1 MPPKVAAGA
10 AAARNVKKIV
20 EKVDHKNRVF
30 TYIPAQL
37 ASAAP
42 PLGTQLGNISV
53 NIAGFVKDFN
63 LKTSIYKEGI
73 PIPCVINVNA
83 DRTHNLRMSQPPW
96 SYFIMQAAGIQRGAM
111 EGTHQTA
118 GMITRK
124 HVYEIAKI
132 KSQDEMWQE
141 FDLKEICEKIIDSAY
156 TIGVKIVDHIDP
168 VEYGKFL
175 EERKRIVEEEL
186 AEIKAAKEA
195 KLLRT

>member
-1 MPPKVAAGA
+1 MPKPAAS
-10 AAARNVKKIV
+10 AARNVKKIV
-20 EKVDHKNRVF
+20 AKVDHKNRVF

-42 PLGTQLGNISV
+42 PLGTQLGNIGV

-63 LKTSIYKEGI
+63 LKTSIYREGV
-73 PIPCVINVNA
+73 PIPCVVTVNA
-83 DRTHNLRMSQPPW
+83 DRTYNLKMRHPPW
-96 SYFIMQAAGIQRGAM
+96 SYFVMQAAGIQRGAM
-111 EGTHQTA
+111 DFRTQTS

-132 KSQDEMWQE
+132 KSQDENWQE
-141 FDLKEICEKIIDSAY
+141 FDVKDICEEILDCAY
-156 TIGVKIVDHIDP
+156 HAGIKVVDKLDP
-168 VEYGKFL
+168 IEYGKFL
-175 EERKRIVEEEL
+175 EERNKINEQEL

>member
-1 MPPKVAAGA
+1 MPKPAAS
-10 AAARNVKKIV
+10 AARNVKKIV
-20 EKVDHKNRVF
+20 AKVDHKNRVF

-42 PLGTQLGNISV
+42 PLGTQLGNIGV

-63 LKTSIYKEGI
+63 LKTSIYREGV
-73 PIPCVINVNA
+73 PIPCVVTVNA
-83 DRTHNLRMSQPPW
+83 DRTYNLKMRHPPW
-96 SYFIMQAAGIQRGAM
+96 SYFVMQAAGIQRGAM
-111 EGTHQTA
+111 DYRTQTS

-132 KSQDEMWQE
+132 KSQDENWQE
-141 FDLKEICEKIIDSAY
+141 FELKDICEEILDCAY
-156 TIGVKIVDHIDP
+156 RAGIKVVDKLDP
-168 VEYGKFL
+168 IEYGKFL
-175 EERKRIVEEEL
+175 EERNKINEQEL

>member
-1 MPPKVAAGA
+1 MPKPAAS
-10 AAARNVKKIV
+10 AARNVKKIV
-20 EKVDHKNRVF
+20 AKVDHKNRVF

-42 PLGTQLGNISV
+42 PLGTQLGNIGV

-63 LKTSIYKEGI
+63 LKTSIYREGV
-73 PIPCVINVNA
+73 PIPCVVTVNA
-83 DRTHNLRMSQPPW
+83 DRTYNLKMRHPPW
-96 SYFIMQAAGIQRGAM
+96 SYFVMQAAGIQRGAM
-111 EGTHQTA
+111 DYRTQTS

-132 KSQDEMWQE
+132 KSQDENWQE
-141 FDLKEICEKIIDSAY
+141 FDLKDICEEILDCAY
-156 TIGVKIVDHIDP
+156 RAGIKVVDKLDP
-168 VEYGKFL
+168 IEYGKFL
-175 EERKRIVEEEL
+175 EERNKINEQEL

>member
-1 MPPKVAAGA
+1 MPKPAAS
-10 AAARNVKKIV
+10 AARNVKKIV
-20 EKVDHKNRVF
+20 AKVDHKNRVF

-42 PLGTQLGNISV
+42 PLGTQLGNIGV

-63 LKTSIYKEGI
+63 LKTSIYREGV
-73 PIPCVINVNA
+73 PIPCVVTVNA
-83 DRTHNLRMSQPPW
+83 DRTYNLKMRHPPW
-96 SYFIMQAAGIQRGAM
+96 SYFVMQAAGIQRGAM
-111 EGTHQTA
+111 DYRTQTS

-132 KSQDEMWQE
+132 KSQDENWQE
-141 FDLKEICEKIIDSAY
+141 FDLKDICEEILDCAY
-156 TIGVKIVDHIDP
+156 HAGIKVVDKLDP
-168 VEYGKFL
+168 IEYGKFL
-175 EERKRIVEEEL
+175 EERNKINEQEL